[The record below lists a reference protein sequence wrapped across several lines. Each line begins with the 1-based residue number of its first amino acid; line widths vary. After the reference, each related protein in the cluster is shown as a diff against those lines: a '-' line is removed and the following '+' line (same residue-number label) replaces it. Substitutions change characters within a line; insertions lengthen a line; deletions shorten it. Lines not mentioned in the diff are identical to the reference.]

1 MPKRFQVSSLD
12 MLGQTGQPTPFVYS
26 RKFRVDPFNLLGQ
39 AEIYPYPV
47 HLRGTVQPKLTVA
60 WNSFHQNFFS
70 GIPVLFQSGCLPKGT
85 PLQEIFRDCIVE
97 GPVPRRAML
106 ASFLL
111 YVAAILMPWPD
122 LPVAPHR
129 NPAFD
134 NTELTWSGPIEDLP
148 LLNIPKHKSAAK
160 PKAPV
165 ADPVKVQ
172 DIDAYHPRQ
181 RIYTD
186 PVHPTHPRQTL
197 INPAAPPEAPKFLPP
212 MPNVVQL
219 ASVPAPARPRLEI
232 SEKTL
237 AKLRPKKVKAAATT
251 DVLTPD
257 VPNMEQRTAQISLAT
272 SQTGP
277 ARPKLQIN
285 AGSAP
290 RVAER
295 SQSGENAPAPDAAL
309 SSPTNAGGASSTL
322 IALSNS
328 PAPPAPVIPA
338 PQGNLA
344 ARVAISPEGKPGGTG
359 ALPNPG
365 DSAGVGTNGGNGGSE
380 AGNNNVGI
388 SISGGS
394 PKPNAGASGL
404 GNSAKLTLPKGQLGY
419 KRPDPNSTPEDP
431 PERMGPPNFE
441 ALAPDARP
449 EQIFSTKRVYSMNVN
464 MPNLNSATGSWLIHF
479 SELHLADYRH
489 RSGNVS
495 APVPLRKVDPKYPQ
509 TLIQDHVEG
518 QVILYGV
525 IRKDGT
531 VDSIQVVRGI
541 DEQLDANAVSAFA
554 QWKFEPATKEEQP
567 VDLEAIV
574 YIPFHAPAR
583 P

>member
-1 MPKRFQVSSLD
+1 MAHRFQVSSLD
-12 MLGQTGQPTPFVYS
+12 VLGQRAQPPLFVPS
-26 RKFRVDPFNLLGQ
+26 RKFRVNPFDLLGQ
-39 AEIYPYPV
+39 GEIYPYPV
-47 HLRGTVQPKLTVA
+47 RLPGRVQPKLTIA
-60 WNSFHQNFFS
+60 WNSFHQNFLS
-70 GIPVLFQSGCLPKGT
+70 GIPVLFQSGRLLKGAPPPKV
-85 PLQEIFRDCIVE
+85 FRDCIIE
-97 GPVPRRAML
+97 RPMPRRAIL

-122 LPVAPHR
+122 LPAAPRH

-134 NTELTWSGPIEDLP
+134 NTQLTWSGRIEDLP
-148 LLNIPKHKSAAK
+148 LLNIPKQKSAAK
-160 PKAPV
+160 PKAP
-165 ADPVKVQ
+165 APEPVTAENT
-172 DIDAYHPRQ
+172 DAYHPRQ

-197 INPAAPPEAPKFLPP
+197 VNPAAPLEAPKFLPP
-212 MPNVVQL
+212 MPNVVQI
-219 ASVPAPARPRLEI
+219 AAAAPARPRIEI

-237 AKLRPKKVKAAATT
+237 GKLRPKEVKAAATT
-251 DVLTPD
+251 DVPAPD
-257 VPNMEQRTAQISLAT
+257 APNFEQRTAEVSLAA
-272 SQTGP
+272 SQSGP
-277 ARPKLQIN
+277 ERPKLQIN

-290 RVAER
+290 RVAEH
-295 SQSGENAPAPDAAL
+295 SQAGDNAPAPDAAL
-309 SSPTNAGGASSTL
+309 SPSNNSGGAPSAL

-328 PAPPAPVIPA
+328 PAPPTPVIPV

-344 ARVAISPEGKPGGTG
+344 SRVAISPEGKPGGTG
-359 ALPNPG
+359 VSSNAG
-365 DSAGVGTNGGNGGSE
+365 AGGAGVGNS
-380 AGNNNVGI
+380 NVGI

-404 GNSAKLTLPKGQLGY
+404 GTPGKLTLPKAQLGY
-419 KRPDPNSTPEDP
+419 KRPDQNLADEDP
-431 PERMGPPNFE
+431 PERTGPPNFA
-441 ALAPDARP
+441 ALAPDAKP
-449 EQIFSTKRVYSMNVN
+449 EQIFSSKRVYSMNVN
-464 MPNLNSATGSWLIHF
+464 MPNLNSVTGSWLIHF

-489 RSGNVS
+489 RAGNVS

-509 TLIQDHVEG
+509 TLMQDHVEG

-531 VDSIQVVRGI
+531 VDSIQVVHGI
-541 DEQLDANAVSAFA
+541 DDQLDANAVSAFA
-554 QWKFEPATKEEQP
+554 QWKFEPATKEDQP

>member
-1 MPKRFQVSSLD
+1 MAHKFQVTSLNVLSETEQPPAFVFSS
-12 MLGQTGQPTPFVYS
+12 
-26 RKFRVDPFNLLGQ
+26 KFRANPFDLLGQ
-39 AEIYPYPV
+39 VEIYPYPV
-47 HLRGTVQPKLTVA
+47 HLPGRVQPKLTIA

-70 GIPVLFQSGCLPKGT
+70 GIPVLFQSGRLAKGT
-85 PLQEIFRDCIVE
+85 PAQTIFRDCIVE
-97 GPVPRRAML
+97 RPIPRRAVL
-106 ASFLL
+106 AAFLL
-111 YVAAILMPWPD
+111 YVAALLMPWPD
-122 LPVAPHR
+122 LPAASRR
-129 NPAFD
+129 NSAFD
-134 NTELTWSGPIEDLP
+134 NTELTWSGRIEDLP
-148 LLNIPKHKSAAK
+148 LLNIPKQKSSAK
-160 PKAPV
+160 PKAP
-165 ADPVKVQ
+165 AAAPVTANNT
-172 DIDAYHPRQ
+172 DAYHPRQ

-197 INPAAPPEAPKFLPP
+197 VNSAAPPEAPKFLPP
-212 MPNVVQL
+212 MPNVVQI
-219 ASVPAPARPRLEI
+219 ASAQAPPRPHIEI

-237 AKLRPKKVKAAATT
+237 ARLRPKKVKAAATANAP
-251 DVLTPD
+251 TPD
-257 VPNMEQRTAQISLAT
+257 VPNLEQHSAEISLAT
-272 SQTGP
+272 SVTGP

-285 AGSAP
+285 ASSAP
-290 RVAER
+290 HVGEH
-295 SQSGENAPAPDAAL
+295 SQTGENAPAPDVTQ
-309 SSPTNAGGASSTL
+309 SSPNSSSGSSNTL

-328 PAPPAPVIPA
+328 PAPPAPVIPV

-359 ALPNPG
+359 S
-365 DSAGVGTNGGNGGSE
+365 SANGGSGSAE
-380 AGNNNVGI
+380 TGNSNVGI

-404 GNSAKLTLPKGQLGY
+404 GNSARLTLPKPQSGF
-419 KRPDPNSTPEDP
+419 KRPDPNLSDDDP
-431 PERMGPPNFE
+431 PERAGPPNFA
-441 ALAPDARP
+441 ALSPDAKP
-449 EQIFSTKRVYSMNVN
+449 EQIFSSKRVYSMNVN
-464 MPNLNSATGSWLIHF
+464 MPNLNSVTGSWIIHF

-509 TLIQDHVEG
+509 TLMEDHVEG

-531 VDSIQVVRGI
+531 VDSIQVVHGI
-541 DEQLDANAVSAFA
+541 DDQLDANAVSAFA

>member
-1 MPKRFQVSSLD
+1 MAHRFQVSSLD
-12 MLGQTGQPTPFVYS
+12 VLGQREQPPLFVPS
-26 RKFRVDPFNLLGQ
+26 RKFRVNPFDLLGQ
-39 AEIYPYPV
+39 GEIYPYPV
-47 HLRGTVQPKLTVA
+47 RLSGRVQPKLTIA
-60 WNSFHQNFFS
+60 WNSFHQNFLS
-70 GIPVLFQSGCLPKGT
+70 GIPVLFQSGRLPKGA
-85 PLQEIFRDCIVE
+85 PPPKVFRDCIIE
-97 GPVPRRAML
+97 RAIPRRAIL

-122 LPVAPHR
+122 LPAVPPH

-134 NTELTWSGPIEDLP
+134 NTQLTWSGRIEDLP
-148 LLNIPKHKSAAK
+148 LVNIPKQKSAAK
-160 PKAPV
+160 PKAP
-165 ADPVKVQ
+165 APEPVTEENT
-172 DIDAYHPRQ
+172 DAYHPRQ

-197 INPAAPPEAPKFLPP
+197 VNPAAPPEAPKFLPP
-212 MPNVVQL
+212 MPNVVQI
-219 ASVPAPARPRLEI
+219 AAAAPARPRIEI

-237 AKLRPKKVKAAATT
+237 GKLRPKEVKAAATT
-251 DVLTPD
+251 DVPAPD
-257 VPNMEQRTAQISLAT
+257 APNFEQRAAEISLAA
-272 SQTGP
+272 SQSGP
-277 ARPKLQIN
+277 ERPKLQIN

-290 RVAER
+290 RVAEH
-295 SQSGENAPAPDAAL
+295 SQVGDNAPAPDTAL
-309 SSPTNAGGASSTL
+309 SSSNNSGGTASTL

-328 PAPPAPVIPA
+328 PAPPTPVIPV

-344 ARVAISPEGKPGGTG
+344 SRVAISPEGKPGGTG
-359 ALPNPG
+359 A
-365 DSAGVGTNGGNGGSE
+365 SSNGGAGAGS
-380 AGNNNVGI
+380 GNSNVGI

-404 GNSAKLTLPKGQLGY
+404 GTPGRLTLPKAQAGY
-419 KRPDPNSTPEDP
+419 KRPDQNLADEDP
-431 PERMGPPNFE
+431 PERTGPPNFA
-441 ALAPDARP
+441 ALAPDAKP
-449 EQIFSTKRVYSMNVN
+449 EQIFSSKRVYSMNVN
-464 MPNLNSATGSWLIHF
+464 MPNLNSVTGSWLIHF

-509 TLIQDHVEG
+509 TLMQDHVEG

-531 VDSIQVVRGI
+531 VDSIQVVHGI
-541 DEQLDANAVSAFA
+541 DDQLDANAVSAFA
-554 QWKFEPATKEEQP
+554 LWKFEPATKEDQP

>member
-1 MPKRFQVSSLD
+1 MAHRFQVSSLD
-12 MLGQTGQPTPFVYS
+12 VLGQREQPPLFVPS
-26 RKFRVDPFNLLGQ
+26 RKFRVNPFDLLGQ
-39 AEIYPYPV
+39 GEIYPYPV
-47 HLRGTVQPKLTVA
+47 RLPGRVQPKLTIA
-60 WNSFHQNFFS
+60 WNSFHQNFLS
-70 GIPVLFQSGCLPKGT
+70 GIPVLFQSGRLPKGAL
-85 PLQEIFRDCIVE
+85 PPRVFRDCIIE
-97 GPVPRRAML
+97 RPMPRRAIL

-122 LPVAPHR
+122 LPAAPLH

-134 NTELTWSGPIEDLP
+134 NTQLTWSGRIEDLP
-148 LLNIPKHKSAAK
+148 LLNIPKQKSAAK
-160 PKAPV
+160 AKAPV
-165 ADPVKVQ
+165 PEPVTAENT
-172 DIDAYHPRQ
+172 DAYHPRQ

-197 INPAAPPEAPKFLPP
+197 VNPAAPPEAPKFLPP
-212 MPNVVQL
+212 MPNVVQI
-219 ASVPAPARPRLEI
+219 AAAAPERPRIEI

-237 AKLRPKKVKAAATT
+237 GKLRPKEVKTAATT
-251 DVLTPD
+251 DVPAPD
-257 VPNMEQRTAQISLAT
+257 APNFEQRTAEISLAA
-272 SQTGP
+272 SQSGP
-277 ARPKLQIN
+277 ERPKLQIN

-290 RVAER
+290 RVAEH
-295 SQSGENAPAPDAAL
+295 SQAGDNAPAPDAAL
-309 SSPTNAGGASSTL
+309 SSSNNSGGAPSTL

-328 PAPPAPVIPA
+328 PAPPTPVIPV

-344 ARVAISPEGKPGGTG
+344 SRVAISPEGKPGGTG
-359 ALPNPG
+359 V
-365 DSAGVGTNGGNGGSE
+365 SSNGGAGGAG
-380 AGNNNVGI
+380 AGNSNVGI

-404 GNSAKLTLPKGQLGY
+404 GASGKLTLPKAQVGY
-419 KRPDPNSTPEDP
+419 KRPDPNLADEDP
-431 PERMGPPNFE
+431 PERIGPPNFA
-441 ALAPDARP
+441 ALSPDAKP
-449 EQIFSTKRVYSMNVN
+449 EQIFSSKRVYSMNVN
-464 MPNLNSATGSWLIHF
+464 MPNLNSVTGSWLIHF
-479 SELHLADYRH
+479 SELHLTDYRH

-531 VDSIQVVRGI
+531 VDSIQVVHGI
-541 DEQLDANAVSAFA
+541 DDQLDANAVSAFA
-554 QWKFEPATKEEQP
+554 QWKFEPATKEDQP

>member
-1 MPKRFQVSSLD
+1 MANRFQVSSLD
-12 MLGQTGQPTPFVYS
+12 VLGQREQPPLFVPS
-26 RKFRVDPFNLLGQ
+26 RKFRVNPFDLLGQ

-47 HLRGTVQPKLTVA
+47 RLPGRVQPKLTIA
-60 WNSFHQNFFS
+60 WNSFHQNFLS
-70 GIPVLFQSGCLPKGT
+70 GIPVLLQSGRLPKGGT
-85 PLQEIFRDCIVE
+85 PPKVFRDCIIE
-97 GPVPRRAML
+97 RPMPRRAIL

-122 LPVAPHR
+122 LPAAPLH

-134 NTELTWSGPIEDLP
+134 NTQLTWSGRIEDLP
-148 LLNIPKHKSAAK
+148 LLNIPKQKSAGK
-160 PKAPV
+160 PKAP
-165 ADPVKVQ
+165 APGPLTEENT
-172 DIDAYHPRQ
+172 DAYHPRQ

-197 INPAAPPEAPKFLPP
+197 VNPAAPPEAPKFLPP
-212 MPNVVQL
+212 MPNVVQI
-219 ASVPAPARPRLEI
+219 AAAAPARPRIEI

-237 AKLRPKKVKAAATT
+237 GKLRPKEVKAAATT
-251 DVLTPD
+251 DVPAPD
-257 VPNMEQRTAQISLAT
+257 APNFEQRTAEISLAA
-272 SQTGP
+272 SQSGP
-277 ARPKLQIN
+277 ERPKLQIN

-290 RVAER
+290 RVAEH
-295 SQSGENAPAPDAAL
+295 SQVGDNAPAPDAAL
-309 SSPTNAGGASSTL
+309 SSSNNSGGAPSTL

-328 PAPPAPVIPA
+328 PAPPTPVIPV

-344 ARVAISPEGKPGGTG
+344 SRVAISPEGKPGGTG
-359 ALPNPG
+359 V
-365 DSAGVGTNGGNGGSE
+365 SSNGGAGGTG
-380 AGNNNVGI
+380 AGNSNVGI
-388 SISGGS
+388 TISGGS
-394 PKPNAGASGL
+394 PKPNASASGL
-404 GNSAKLTLPKGQLGY
+404 GTPGKLTLPKGQAGY
-419 KRPDPNSTPEDP
+419 KRPDQNLADEDP
-431 PERMGPPNFE
+431 PERTGPPNFA
-441 ALAPDARP
+441 ALAPDAKP
-449 EQIFSTKRVYSMNVN
+449 EQIFSSKRVYSMNVN
-464 MPNLNSATGSWLIHF
+464 MPNLNSVTGSWLIHF

-509 TLIQDHVEG
+509 TLMQDHVEG

-531 VDSIQVVRGI
+531 VDSIQVVHGI
-541 DEQLDANAVSAFA
+541 DDQLDANAVSAFA
-554 QWKFEPATKEEQP
+554 LWKFEPATKEDQP